1 MSAAPALIVGIILIG
16 AGLARLGF
24 LTNFLA
30 EPALAGFLFGMALTI
45 IVRQVAKLTGV
56 SSGDGN
62 FFERLWTVLRRA
74 PDWSLTTLAVGAVAL
89 ALLLVLERY
98 MPRLPASLLVLAL
111 GFAVSAAAGLEHH
124 GVETVGKIPSAVPVP
139 HLPGVAA

>member
-1 MSAAPALIVGIILIG
+1 M
-16 AGLARLGF
+16 
-24 LTNFLA
+24 
-30 EPALAGFLFGMALTI
+30 
-45 IVRQVAKLTGV
+45 AKLTGV

-111 GFAVSAAAGLEHH
+111 GLAVSAAAGLEHH
-124 GVETVGKIPSAVPVP
+124 GVETVGKIPSAVPVL
-139 HLPGVAA
+139 HLPGVAAHDWLLLAGGAAGVALVVFAEPSASRAGSPASTATTSTAR